1 MCLYDFAFLLQCCN
15 FGYDF
20 CIKRYQVRL
29 YHQIFVICITP
40 YLRDLYLFTCR
51 PDNVSTK
58 KGGEGRGFQKQKLHT
73 ICEHLG
79 WSPCCLFPFFLI
91 VFGFFLGGFFFLF
104 LFVYFLFLFFYFM
117 CVVFWG
123 GSVHFTLLAL
133 SSLFFDCVLCLVSSF
148 ACVNSPFNPI
158 GFIYLLFIMH

>member
-29 YHQIFVICITP
+29 YHQIFVICIRP

-58 KGGEGRGFQKQKLHT
+58 KGGEGSGVSEAKT
-73 ICEHLG
+73 SYHLRT
-79 WSPCCLFPFFLI
+79 SRFLPVLFVSFFLI
-91 VFGFFLGGFFFLF
+91 VFGDFLGGFFFLF

-117 CVVFWG
+117 CVVFFG
-123 GSVHFTLLAL
+123 GVRSLYPFSIVFPLFWLRSV
-133 SSLFFDCVLCLVSSF
+133 SCV
-148 ACVNSPFNPI
+148 
-158 GFIYLLFIMH
+158 